1 MVETGA
7 LTWMDSIAMD
17 RRMRP
22 VEMGGPVSGL
32 SLGNTDFQL
41 PLKIFYWVQVR
52 RLAWPLQDLEMLLT
66 EPLLGCP
73 GCGFWVVM
81 LEDPAATRL
90 QGCSWGDG
98 GCWPRSCDAWPI
110 HPPFNTLKLSCPICR
125 KASPKNDVPTSKLHS
140 RDGVLGVVLLLL
152 PPNTASKV

>member
-1 MVETGA
+1 
-7 LTWMDSIAMD
+7 MD

-73 GCGFWVVM
+73 GCGFSVVM
-81 LEDPAATRL
+81 LEDPAATCL
-90 QGCSWGDG
+90 QGCS
-98 GCWPRSCDAWPI
+98 
-110 HPPFNTLKLSCPICR
+110 
-125 KASPKNDVPTSKLHS
+125 
-140 RDGVLGVVLLLL
+140 
-152 PPNTASKV
+152 